1 VIPVGGEYVTSDIAL
16 GVRVSIDIAERLKTD
31 YVDLTF
37 CDQNK
42 PKDEEIA
49 LTRLDKKET
58 ETVSK
63 IYLSQIA
70 QARYKEILALVNREL
85 KSIGKDGMLPE
96 GAIFV

>member
-1 VIPVGGEYVTSDIAL
+1 M
-16 GVRVSIDIAERLKTD
+16 SIDIAERLKTD